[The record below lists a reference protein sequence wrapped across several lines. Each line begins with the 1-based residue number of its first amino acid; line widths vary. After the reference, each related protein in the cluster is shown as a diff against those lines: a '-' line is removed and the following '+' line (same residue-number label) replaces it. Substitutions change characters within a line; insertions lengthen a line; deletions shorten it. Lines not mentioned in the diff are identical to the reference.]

1 MLSGIDGVRVDC
13 QRVLKSMHALSWMLM
28 FNHNVPMSYIVLISR
43 LRDKVVLAE
52 GIA

>member
-1 MLSGIDGVRVDC
+1 MLTGIDGISIDC
-13 QRVLKSMHALSWMLM
+13 QRVLKSLHALSWMLM
-28 FNHNVPMSYIVLISR
+28 FNHNVPMGYIVLIGR